1 MENACLDKLDTIIGL
16 LRQMTGEQE
25 SAPSAPAASGKRG
38 GDFLKEAEA
47 ELRRRLGADSEGK
60 RWFDRQLRLV
70 YRLPGEMAKQFPKAA
85 GEDIA
90 WFAGVLAQSLAN
102 GAAKAR
108 EK

>member
-1 MENACLDKLDTIIGL
+1 MEHACLDKLDTIIAL
-16 LRQMTGEQE
+16 LRQMTGEQDG
-25 SAPSAPAASGKRG
+25 APTAPAAKRG

-70 YRLPGEMAKQFPKAA
+70 YRLPGDLAKQFPKAA